1 MLRNRGHR
9 NAMTEEMV
17 EIDLDGKA
25 VRVPREVVNG
35 LAAAAAA
42 RAGIS
47 AQHRDL
53 SLLLGRALQDGRA
66 SLRRG
71 EVRALC
77 AVLEEEQPDH
87 FGPGAAELLR
97 AVA

>member
-1 MLRNRGHR
+1 MLRIRGDKR
-9 NAMTEEMV
+9 EMAEDTI
-17 EIDLDGKA
+17 EIDLDGKLVA
-25 VRVPREVVNG
+25 VPREVVSG

-47 AQHRDL
+47 ARHRDL
-53 SLLLGRALQDGRA
+53 SLLLGRALQDGGVK
-66 SLRRG
+66 LGQG

-77 AVLEEEQPDH
+77 AVLEEEHPER
-87 FGPGAAELLR
+87 FGPGADELLR